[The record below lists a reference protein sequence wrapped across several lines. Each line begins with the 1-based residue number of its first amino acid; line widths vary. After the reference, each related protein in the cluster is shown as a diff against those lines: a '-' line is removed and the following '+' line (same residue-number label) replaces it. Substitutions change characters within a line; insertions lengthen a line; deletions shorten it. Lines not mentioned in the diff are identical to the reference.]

1 MAGMISSLLFI
12 VIIFAVVG
20 FISVSNR
27 IDRISVA
34 ISQAKADIEV
44 YMVKRYD
51 VIMNSLE
58 VAKKYM
64 SHEDEIF
71 SKIHQIHQNMSI
83 SELSEQ
89 SKFQD
94 AAQKGLVA
102 LAEQFPE
109 LKSSEVMVTL
119 QKQIADENEHFAAAK
134 RMYNANVTQ
143 YNQEII
149 VFPNSIVASIKN
161 ARPLEFFRDED
172 ASAKRNAD
180 IHF

>member
-1 MAGMISSLLFI
+1 MIFSVLVI
-12 VIIFAVVG
+12 VVIIAVAG
-20 FISVSNR
+20 SISISNR

-34 ISQAKADIEV
+34 IKQAKADIEV

-89 SKFQD
+89 SKLQD
-94 AAQKGLVA
+94 KAQEGLVA

-119 QKQIADENEHFAAAK
+119 QRQIADENEHFAAAK
-134 RMYNANVTQ
+134 RMYNANVAQ
-143 YNQEII
+143 YNQEIV
-149 VFPNSIVASIKN
+149 VFPNSIVASMKN
-161 ARPLEFFRDED
+161 ARPLEFFIDEE

>member
-1 MAGMISSLLFI
+1 MIRELS
-12 VIIFAVVG
+12 
-20 FISVSNR
+20 
-27 IDRISVA
+27 

-71 SKIHQIHQNMSI
+71 SKIHQNMSI
-83 SELSEQ
+83 SELSKQ
-89 SKFQD
+89 SKFRD

-102 LAEQFPE
+102 LAEQFLE
-109 LKSSEVMVTL
+109 FKSSEVMVTL

-149 VFPNSIVASIKN
+149 SQP
-161 ARPLEFFRDED
+161 PL
-172 ASAKRNAD
+172 K
-180 IHF
+180 H